1 MNEIAIY
8 PSLKNKV
15 VLITGGAQGIGESI
29 VEQFIQQDS
38 LVAFLDIDVKAGED
52 LVKKINSKYNQ
63 TPLFIKC
70 DLKDIDELKN
80 SISKVLTDEWGEQI
94 IKGWNKS
101 NWMTQ
106 PDRIGNVIAKLIG
119 ASKNTVTVGD
129 TLAIKLFQAISG
141 AHQISKK
148 KGLIL
153 SDKSNFPS
161 DLYIANSYLKDKNL
175 SKVRLVSKNKIVDEL
190 NKGEVSILMLTHVD
204 YRTGELYDIK
214 KISKIARNMGIITI
228 WDFAHSIGAL
238 PLSVKKDD
246 IDFAVG
252 CTYKYLCGGPGS
264 PAFIYVNPKHINKI
278 NPIIAGWLGHE
289 NPFNFDLSYK
299 PAKDIK
305 RFRIGTPPV
314 IQMSALE
321 EVLKI
326 WETVDIDLIRK
337 EAISLTS
344 LFINKINNS
353 KLKLSLISPKNP
365 KKRGNQVAYK
375 TENAY
380 EKMQALIDL
389 DVIGDYREPNIMRF
403 GFNPLYNSEDDVIR
417 ATEIL
422 KKICNEKI
430 WKKNKY
436 SKRKLVT

>member
-1 MNEIAIY
+1 MYKEA
-8 PSLKNKV
+8 
-15 VLITGGAQGIGESI
+15 LITYFKGDYLKITKICEEFGFNVKLYNKGNKDLGIKVKNIG
-29 VEQFIQQDS
+29 VDVYDKFHF
-38 LVAFLDIDVKAGED
+38 LVNNYHNLPD
-52 LVKKINSKYNQ
+52 LL
-63 TPLFIKC
+63 LF
-70 DLKDIDELKN
+70 
-80 SISKVLTDEWGEQI
+80 LTDT
-94 IKGWNKS
+94 S
-101 NWMTQ
+101 F
-106 PDRIGNVIAKLIG
+106 D
-119 ASKNTVTVGD
+119 
-129 TLAIKLFQAISG
+129 
-141 AHQISKK
+141 
-148 KGLIL
+148 
-153 SDKSNFPS
+153 
-161 DLYIANSYLKDKNL
+161 
-175 SKVRLVSKNKIVDEL
+175 
-190 NKGEVSILMLTHVD
+190 
-204 YRTGELYDIK
+204 DIK
-214 KISKIARNMGIITI
+214 KKRVI
-228 WDFAHSIGAL
+228 DFVLENHYILYEKSGFLTGHIQRI
-238 PLSVKKDD
+238 KKDD
-246 IDFAVG
+246 IDFAFV
-252 CTYKYLCGGPGS
+252 CTYKYICGGPGS

-422 KKICNEKI
+422 KKICNEEI
-430 WKKNKY
+430 WKKNKFH
-436 SKRKLVT
+436 